1 MCRFLRKFFP
11 KISPCFC
18 HKENRVAVD
27 KHILPE
33 EECVR
38 CVLHPYHIHSNQK
51 LRQDAFIP
59 RQDDN
64 RVSLL
69 RIRYSSIDFAHSH
82 GRRIAE
88 RGKNCRYVGL
98 VSITRQ
104 IVEEVNSWAKSKES
118 GVKDGYESNGIE
130 ADIVYAPMIN
140 DEEYASVEETI
151 YLDDPNVQLPMH
163 ADLTFSE
170 KCDKEVQTRMRQ
182 YARELVKRVQNSFI
196 SS

>member
-1 MCRFLRKFFP
+1 MCCFLRKLFL
-11 KISPCFC
+11 KNLLCFC
-18 HKENRVAVD
+18 HKKNRVAVD

-33 EECVR
+33 EVCVR
-38 CVLHPYHIHSNQK
+38 CVLHPFHIHSNQK
-51 LRQDAFIP
+51 IKPDAFIP
-59 RQDDN
+59 KQNDN
-64 RVSLL
+64 RISLL
-69 RIRYSSIDFAHSH
+69 RLRYSSIDFAQGH

-88 RGKNCRYVGL
+88 RVNGHYVGL
-98 VSITRQ
+98 VSLTQQ
-104 IVEEVNSWAKSKES
+104 IVEEVNSWAHSKES

-130 ADIVYAPMIN
+130 ADIVYAPMVN

-151 YLDDPNVQLPMH
+151 YLDDSNVQLPMH

-196 SS
+196 QG